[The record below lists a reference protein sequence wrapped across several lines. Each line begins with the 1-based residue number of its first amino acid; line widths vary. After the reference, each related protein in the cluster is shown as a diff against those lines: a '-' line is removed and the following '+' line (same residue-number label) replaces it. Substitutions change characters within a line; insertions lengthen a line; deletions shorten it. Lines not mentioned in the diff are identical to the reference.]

1 MFNVALMNPF
11 NHHPWARWAGV
22 VLLSLL
28 IASAAAFWRLHA
40 ERRAQAS
47 VESLE
52 MLQSALRASP
62 EPPADTTTRGQDYAI
77 RLPTF
82 AAVEPIVRDLQR
94 FSASE
99 GVTLASLEASAR
111 VATPQSLGRTEIAV
125 TLRGEYPKLKATL
138 AQVLDRYP
146 HLVLQKMNLRRVS
159 GPTALEGNVSLLLL
173 SRPLL
178 ASSGS

>member
-1 MFNVALMNPF
+1 MFNAALMNPF
-11 NHHPWARWAGV
+11 SHYPWARWAGV
-22 VLLSLL
+22 VLLSALL
-28 IASAAAFWRLHA
+28 ASAAVLWRQHA
-40 ERRAQAS
+40 ERHAQAS
-47 VESLE
+47 LVSLE
-52 MLQSALRASP
+52 TLQTALRASP
-62 EPPADTTTRGQDYAI
+62 EPPAAGTTRAQDYAI
-77 RLPTF
+77 QLPTF

-99 GVTLASLEASAR
+99 GVTLASLDASAR
-111 VATPQSLGRTEIAV
+111 AATPQSLGRTEIAV

-159 GPTALEGNVSLLLL
+159 GQTALEGNVSLLLL